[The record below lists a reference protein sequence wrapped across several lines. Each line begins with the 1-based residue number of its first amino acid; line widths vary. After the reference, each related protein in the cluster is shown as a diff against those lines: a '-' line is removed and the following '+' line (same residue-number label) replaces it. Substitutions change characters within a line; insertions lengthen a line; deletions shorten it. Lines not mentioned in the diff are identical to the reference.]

1 MGGFGALLFASR
13 LKADA
18 AISFCPQTAISPEVT
33 RELGDGRWETLQAD
47 IPAYPAGDLVL
58 EPAPGG
64 RVVMCWGAED
74 ELDAA
79 HAERLAGP
87 WSAER
92 VAVTGATHDAAW
104 VLRER
109 GELLP
114 LLADVIGG

>member
-1 MGGFGALLFASR
+1 LVQPA
-13 LKADA
+13 
-18 AISFCPQTAISPEVT
+18 QTAISPEVART
-33 RELGDGRWETLQAD
+33 LGDQRWSALQAT
-47 IPAYPAGDLVL
+47 IPAYPATDLLL

-64 RVVMCWGAED
+64 RVVICWGAD
-74 ELDAA
+74 DSLDTA

-92 VAVTGATHDAAW
+92 VVVTGATHDAAW